1 MIITMNKLRLI
12 ILLLLA
18 AILCSSVY
26 CFADTE
32 TVTGKLTYYEYDA
45 YPYVLEV
52 KGGKVVALLVDVD
65 KNNRNKSI
73 DKYLGK
79 TLQVTGPLKVITAD
93 TELKGLKIIDARP
106 GNAKVKVLK

>member
-1 MIITMNKLRLI
+1 MNKLRLI
-12 ILLLLA
+12 ILLVLA
-18 AILCSSVY
+18 TMLCASVCCY
-26 CFADTE
+26 AANE
-32 TVTGKLTYYEYDA
+32 TVTGKLVYYEYDA
-45 YPYVLEV
+45 YPYVLEI

-79 TLQVTGPLKVITAD
+79 TLQVTGPAKVITAD

-106 GNAKVKVLK
+106 GNASVKVLK